1 MWLLGVAASHLFV
14 YPSPGPRSTVFLV
27 SGEVNVGV
35 LVSLATLVRM
45 VALGFAIGIIV
56 GLYFGM
62 SGSGGSGSATC
73 PPDRP
78 GVAQCAPATT
88 TPPGTAV
95 NPEAAP

>member
-1 MWLLGVAASHLFV
+1 M
-14 YPSPGPRSTVFLV
+14 
-27 SGEVNVGV
+27 GV

-56 GLYFGM
+56 GLYFGI
-62 SGSGGSGSATC
+62 SGSTSTGSETC

-78 GVAQCAPATT
+78 GVEHCAPATT
-88 TPPGTAV
+88 PPVSSV